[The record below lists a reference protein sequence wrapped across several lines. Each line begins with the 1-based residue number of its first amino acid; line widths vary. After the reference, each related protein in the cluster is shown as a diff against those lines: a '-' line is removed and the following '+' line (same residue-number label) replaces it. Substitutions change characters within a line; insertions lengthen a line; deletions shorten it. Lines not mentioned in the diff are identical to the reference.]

1 MVAQPVALLP
11 QEVGGGEDEEAV
23 LGRHRLRLV
32 HRRGRLPLVS
42 ELLLL
47 VVLLFTWHLQTH
59 IIPKVRKRLEFG
71 CLTG

>member
-32 HRRGRLPLVS
+32 RRRGRLPLVG

-47 VVLLFTWHLQTH
+47 VVLLFTRHLQANS
-59 IIPKVRKRLEFG
+59 IPQVKKWRQV
-71 CLTG
+71 